1 MKLTLSRFLSLFAV
15 VVATGIVT
23 ALGVQFFTLERLQVT
38 GPVYDKLVD
47 RIEFQSKLMAS
58 PLFVVEPYAIANE
71 AVVHPERAVKD
82 MARLVELKKLFLDRV
97 ELRLAIEP
105 EGPLKDQLVNEVIA
119 KANAFWAIVEGD
131 LTTTLKQVD
140 PMARAA
146 VMDKLRD
153 AFDAQKAAVDDFTKN
168 LTADLEAREI
178 ASKSEARTLF
188 VASAVAAGAAMIM
201 FLGGCIALN
210 RRAVKPVKRMSDFMK
225 VMASGDYSKAVPD
238 LHRVDEIGEM
248 AASVEVFKA
257 AGIERR
263 RLEEEAASGRLG
275 TEAEQRRMAE
285 YERAKQQ
292 ELQAFV
298 ADIERGFEALSDGD
312 LTVRLDRPVAAEYE
326 PIRLRYNE
334 SVDKLEDAFG
344 SVIAGISAI
353 RTGLSEITVASGD
366 LSQRTEQ
373 QAASLE
379 QTVAALSDV
388 TAQVNESASGA
399 GQAQMAAE
407 STRTNAEEGG
417 AIVGK
422 AIAAMVEIEHSSQQ
436 INRII
441 GVIDEIAF
449 QTNLLALNAGVEA
462 ARAGDAGRGFAV
474 VAQEVR
480 GLAQRSADAAKEI
493 KALISTSRDQVENGV
508 KLVKASGESLH
519 EIVAKV
525 AGMSTTVEAI
535 AGSARDQARSLKEV
549 SIAADQMDKVTQQ
562 NAAMVEQATAA
573 AQALS
578 HETDELAQLMQR
590 FRTKTPN
597 ELVPARSTGRPVIRS
612 AVLAPRPAHD
622 SHKATV
628 RTVAGPAANLRSAGN
643 AAVAMKPQTQE
654 EGWEEF

>member
-1 MKLTLSRFLSLFAV
+1 MKLTIVRTLLIFGA
-15 VVATGIVT
+15 IVT
-23 ALGVQFFTLERLQVT
+23 AGIVAAIAIQKQTLDTLQVN
-38 GPVYDKLVD
+38 GPIYHDIVTRMDLRAD
-47 RIEFQSKLMAS
+47 ILPP
-58 PLFVVEPYAIANE
+58 PLYVVEAFAIAND
-71 AVVHPERAVKD
+71 AVVHREHIDEDLA
-82 MARLVELKKLFLDRV
+82 ALAALKKEYDVRV
-97 ELRLAIEP
+97 AFWTERGLTMPIVGSLKQDVLATADNFWTMINGGFTTALKGSNPDNLALAMDHLRMLYMIQHDAVLRLSNVIT
-105 EGPLKDQLVNEVIA
+105 KDALAEEADAAKTSSVMNALALGSGLAALLLFMGGILV
-119 KANAFWAIVEGD
+119 
-131 LTTTLKQVD
+131 LH
-140 PMARAA
+140 
-146 VMDKLRD
+146 
-153 AFDAQKAAVDDFTKN
+153 
-168 LTADLEAREI
+168 
-178 ASKSEARTLF
+178 
-188 VASAVAAGAAMIM
+188 
-201 FLGGCIALN
+201 
-210 RRAVKPVKRMSDFMK
+210 RRAIQPMKRMSDFMK
-225 VMASGDYSKAVPD
+225 VMATGDYTKAVPD
-238 LHRVDEIGEM
+238 LHRADEIGEM

-257 AGIERR
+257 AGIERL

-298 ADIERGFEALSDGD
+298 ADIERGFVALSEGD
-312 LTVRLDRPVAAEYE
+312 LTVRLDRPVAPEYE
-326 PIRLRYNE
+326 QIRLRYNE

-379 QTVAALSDV
+379 QTVAALSEV
-388 TAQVNESASGA
+388 MTQVNGSASGA
-399 GQAQMAAE
+399 GEAFKAAE
-407 STRTNAEEGG
+407 VTRNNAREGG
-417 AIVGK
+417 AIVSK

-508 KLVKASGESLH
+508 KLVKASGESLQ

-562 NAAMVEQATAA
+562 NAAMVEEATAA

-590 FRTKTPN
+590 FKTKTPN
-597 ELVPARSTGRPVIRS
+597 ELVPARSTGMPVIRS
-612 AVLAPRPAHD
+612 AVLAPRPAQD

-628 RTVAGPAANLRSAGN
+628 RTVAAPPSVNRRR
-643 AAVAMKPQTQE
+643 QR
-654 EGWEEF
+654 

>member
-1 MKLTLSRFLSLFAV
+1 MDLRADILPPPLYVVEAFAIANDAV
-15 VVATGIVT
+15 VHREHADEDLATLGALKVDYDRRVTFWKERELSSSIVGSLNQDVIVT
-23 ALGVQFFTLERLQVT
+23 ADNFWSLIEGGYRSALQGNDAAELALVMDRLRVLYIAQLDAVRRLSDVIT
-38 GPVYDKLVD
+38 TD
-47 RIEFQSKLMAS
+47 ATA
-58 PLFVVEPYAIANE
+58 VE
-71 AVVHPERAVKD
+71 
-82 MARLVELKKLFLDRV
+82 
-97 ELRLAIEP
+97 
-105 EGPLKDQLVNEVIA
+105 
-119 KANAFWAIVEGD
+119 ANAAETSSIMNTASLGSGIAALLLFMGGIVV
-131 LTTTLKQVD
+131 LH
-140 PMARAA
+140 
-146 VMDKLRD
+146 
-153 AFDAQKAAVDDFTKN
+153 
-168 LTADLEAREI
+168 
-178 ASKSEARTLF
+178 
-188 VASAVAAGAAMIM
+188 
-201 FLGGCIALN
+201 
-210 RRAVKPVKRMSDFMK
+210 RRAIRPVKRMSDFMK
-225 VMASGDYSKAVPD
+225 VMATGDYSKAVPD

-298 ADIERGFEALSDGD
+298 ADIERGFEALSEGD
-312 LTVRLDRPVAAEYE
+312 LTVRLDRPVAPEYE
-326 PIRLRYNE
+326 QIRQRYNE

-344 SVIAGISAI
+344 KVVSGIGAI

-379 QTVAALSDV
+379 ETVAALSDV

-399 GQAQMAAE
+399 GEAQKAAE
-407 STRTNAEEGG
+407 STRANAEEGG
-417 AIVGK
+417 AIVSK

-597 ELVPARSTGRPVIRS
+597 ELVPARSTGMPVIRS
-612 AVLAPRPAHD
+612 AVLAPRPAQD